1 MRGSIVFALS
11 FIVPVMGV
19 VCVGYWAGAEALIGA
34 FMENPQIIE
43 YGTAFLRAMCLGI
56 VFLCTDFLAVGVF
69 QALGLGRTALLFA
82 LIRKVILEIP
92 LLILLNHFFGLM
104 GLPYAQ
110 PITEL
115 VLAIAS
121 IFMLMRIFRQVERQS
136 SN

>member
-1 MRGSIVFALS
+1 M
-11 FIVPVMGV
+11 
-19 VCVGYWAGAEALIGA
+19 
-34 FMENPQIIE
+34 
-43 YGTAFLRAMCLGI
+43 
-56 VFLCTDFLAVGVF
+56 FLCTDFLAVGVF